1 MLLLQFLQ
9 VLPYETE
16 SALGTQSIISRR
28 ESCDSLNRSITR
40 DQPGQVEKFL
50 RMSKLPFLPPSFQ
63 DSFFCRKLVSI
74 QLVAVYLI
82 YLTSTSPCLRYPSVG
97 PRRERK
103 ECMSSCG
110 RRKDAVVEF
119 EDEDE
124 VEERWLLCRNQ
135 LTVRML
141 LQDIT
146 VCRYT
151 KHTCMLLPKT
161 SSTSSPSS

>member
-1 MLLLQFLQ
+1 
-9 VLPYETE
+9 
-16 SALGTQSIISRR
+16 
-28 ESCDSLNRSITR
+28 
-40 DQPGQVEKFL
+40 
-50 RMSKLPFLPPSFQ
+50 MSKLPFLPPSFQ

-119 EDEDE
+119 GTRMMRLRKDGCFAETNRLRECYCKILLFVGIPHIRVCCCLKPPAHHHHHHDTSARE
-124 VEERWLLCRNQ
+124 VRHARMQNKTTIKIKEAPA
-135 LTVRML
+135 TV
-141 LQDIT
+141 
-146 VCRYT
+146 
-151 KHTCMLLPKT
+151 P
-161 SSTSSPSS
+161 

>member
-9 VLPYETE
+9 VSPYETE

-40 DQPGQVEKFL
+40 DQPGHVEKFL

-119 EDEDE
+119 GTRMMRLRKDGCFAET
-124 VEERWLLCRNQ
+124 NQ
-135 LTVRML
+135 L
-141 LQDIT
+141 
-146 VCRYT
+146 
-151 KHTCMLLPKT
+151 
-161 SSTSSPSS
+161 